1 MSGHS
6 KWANIKHKKE
16 KQDSKRGQV
25 FTKLARAI
33 AVAAKE
39 GGADPEMNSKLKDAI
54 LKAKSENMP
63 NDNIERAIKKGSGEM
78 SGQIFEEIYYEGYGP
93 GGAAVIVLALTD
105 NKNRTAAD
113 VRYAFDKNKGK
124 LGTTGCVSFMFS
136 KKGQIFIAQNAADED
151 TVLKIALENG
161 AEDVITTEEGYEILT
176 EVADFSSVRDAFVG
190 NGIDFLEAEIAM
202 IPSTETAIEGDNIKK
217 FEKMIDMFNDND
229 DIQEVWHNCIYNEE

>member
-16 KQDSKRGQV
+16 KQDSKKGQV

-63 NDNIERAIKKGSGEM
+63 NDNIDRAIKKGSGEM
-78 SGQIFEEIYYEGYGP
+78 AGQIFEEIYYEGYGP

-113 VRYAFDKNKGK
+113 VRYAFDKNKGN

-136 KKGQIFIAQNAADED
+136 KKGQIFIASDSADED
-151 TVLKIALENG
+151 TILKIALENG
-161 AEDVITTEEGYEILT
+161 AEDVITTDEGYEILT
-176 EVADFSSVRDAFVG
+176 EVAEFAAVCDAFGKNDIAV
-190 NGIDFLEAEIAM
+190 LEAEIAM
-202 IPSTETAIEGDNIKK
+202 IPSTETTIEGDNIKR

>member
-16 KQDSKRGQV
+16 KQDSKKGQV

-63 NDNIERAIKKGSGEM
+63 NDNIDRAIKKGSGEM
-78 SGQIFEEIYYEGYGP
+78 AGQIFEEIYYEGYAP

-113 VRYAFDKNKGK
+113 VRYAFDKNKGN

-136 KKGQIFIAQNAADED
+136 KKGQIFIASDSADED
-151 TVLKIALENG
+151 TILKIALENG
-161 AEDVITTEEGYEILT
+161 AEDVITTDEGYEILT
-176 EVADFSSVRDAFVG
+176 EVAEFAAVCDAFG
-190 NGIDFLEAEIAM
+190 KNDIAILEAEIAM
-202 IPSTETAIEGDNIKK
+202 IPSTETTIEGDNIKR

>member
-16 KQDSKRGQV
+16 KQDSKKGQV

-136 KKGQIFIAQNAADED
+136 NKGQIFIAQDTTDED

-161 AEDVITTEEGYEILT
+161 AEDVITTEDGYEILT
-176 EVADFSSVRDAFVG
+176 DVANFANVCEVFTND
-190 NGIDFLEAEIAM
+190 GIDFLEAEIAM
-202 IPSTETAIEGDNIKK
+202 IPSAETTIEGDNIKR
-217 FEKMIDMFNDND
+217 FEKMLEMFNDND
-229 DIQEVWHNCIYNEE
+229 DIQEVWHNCIYDEE